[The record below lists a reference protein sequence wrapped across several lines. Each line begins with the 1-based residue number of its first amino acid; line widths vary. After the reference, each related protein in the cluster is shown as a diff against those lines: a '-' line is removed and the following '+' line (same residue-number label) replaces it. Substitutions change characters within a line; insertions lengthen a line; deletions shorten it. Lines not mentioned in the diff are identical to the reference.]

1 MQRLITFGLAL
12 YSFFLIKTNIPRL
25 PARIPTHF
33 NAAGEAD
40 GWGSPD
46 TLWVLLLIQ
55 VLTCG
60 LFLVAPVLARR
71 FPGTVNVGFRK
82 LSDFTAAQRERIMPL
97 LTDMMGYMSVLLGL
111 LFCILLRETINA
123 ASSSHPRISF
133 WREFGLFLAGTAV
146 TIIYYLRRIFALA
159 NETRREDTGTT

>member
-1 MQRLITFGLAL
+1 VQRLVTFGLAL
-12 YSFFLIKTNIPRL
+12 YSFFLIKTSIPRL

-46 TLWVLLLIQ
+46 TLWFLLLVQ

-60 LFLVAPVLARR
+60 VFLVAPLLARR
-71 FPGTVNVGFRK
+71 FPGTVNLGSYK
-82 LSDFTAAQRERIMPL
+82 LSDFTPAQRERIMPL

-111 LFCILLRETINA
+111 LFSILLRESIHA
-123 ASSSHPRISF
+123 ALSSHPHF
-133 WREFGLFLAGTAV
+133 APWREFGLFLAGTAV
-146 TIIYYLRRIFALA
+146 TIIYYLRRIFAIA
-159 NETRREDTGTT
+159 NETRRENPGTT